1 MTTANESPPA
11 PPTPLARLARV
22 LVPLVAL
29 ATLLPFVTT
38 GEGLVLGMAIG
49 LTLGNPYA
57 ATTKKVTTYL
67 LQGAVVGLGFGMNL
81 RVVVAVGI
89 HGILYTAAGIAL
101 CFAAGH
107 LLRALLKVPRD
118 VGLLVTVGTAICGG
132 SAIAAVVPAIGAKQ
146 EDATVS
152 LAVVFLLNAVGL
164 LLFPVLGHALGLSE
178 ARFGLW
184 AALAIHDTSSVVG
197 AASAYGK
204 EALEIATT
212 VKLARALWIVPLAML
227 IGELHDRAQRRARGA
242 GGETDPQKKGG
253 ARYPWF
259 ILGFLG
265 AATVATFVPGMHDPG
280 MILARGA
287 RQLLVLTLFLIGAGL
302 TRAALRQAGAR
313 PLVLGVL
320 LWLVSAVA
328 SLGGILS
335 GLVT

>member
-1 MTTANESPPA
+1 MSE
-11 PPTPLARLARV
+11 PTPSPWTKLARV
-22 LVPLVAL
+22 LVPLLGL

-38 GEGLVLGMAIG
+38 GEGLVLGIAVG
-49 LTLGNPYA
+49 LTLGNPYS

-81 RVVVAVGI
+81 RVVVAVGV
-89 HGILYTAAGIAL
+89 HGILYTLAGIAL
-101 CFAAGH
+101 CFVAGH
-107 LLRALLKVPRD
+107 LLRILLHVPRD

-164 LLFPVLGHALGLSE
+164 LLFPPLGHAFGLDQ

-197 AASAYGK
+197 AASAYGQ

-227 IGELHDRAQRRARGA
+227 IGELHARAQARATGGVA
-242 GGETDPQKKGG
+242 GPARAGS

-265 AATVATFVPGMHDPG
+265 TATVATFVPGMHDPG
-280 MILARGA
+280 MLLARAA

-302 TRAALRQAGAR
+302 TRQALRTTGAR

-320 LWLVSAVA
+320 LWLVSALA
-328 SLGGILS
+328 SLVGILS
-335 GLVT
+335 GLVS

>member
-1 MTTANESPPA
+1 MS
-11 PPTPLARLARV
+11 TPSETPSTSVARV
-22 LVPLVAL
+22 LVPLLAL

-38 GEGLVLGMAIG
+38 GEGLVLGMALG

-57 ATTKKVTTYL
+57 AATKKVTTYL

-81 RVVVAVGI
+81 RVVVAVGV

-101 CFAAGH
+101 CFGAGH

-146 EDATVS
+146 EDASVS

-164 LLFPVLGHALGLSE
+164 LLFPVLGHAVGLSE

-197 AASAYGK
+197 AASAYGQ

-227 IGELHDRAQRRARGA
+227 IGELHARAARARTESA
-242 GGETDPQKKGG
+242 GGEASAKRAGS

-265 AATVATFVPGMHDPG
+265 TATLATFVHGMHDPG
-280 MILARGA
+280 MVLARA
-287 RQLLVLTLFLIGAGL
+287 SRQLLVLTLFLIGAGL
-302 TRAALRQAGAR
+302 TRQALRQAGAR

-320 LWLVSAVA
+320 LWIVSAVA
-328 SLGGILS
+328 SLAGILS
-335 GLVT
+335 GIVT

>member
-1 MTTANESPPA
+1 MSVAVS
-11 PPTPLARLARV
+11 RV
-22 LVPLVAL
+22 LVPLFAL

-38 GEGLVLGMAIG
+38 GEGLVLGMALG

-67 LQGAVVGLGFGMNL
+67 LQGAVIGLGFGMNL

-89 HGILYTAAGIAL
+89 HGIAYTLAGIAL
-101 CFAAGH
+101 CFGVG
-107 LLRALLKVPRD
+107 LSFRALLKVPRD

-132 SAIAAVVPAIGAKQ
+132 SAIAAVVPAIRAKQ

-164 LLFPVLGHALGLSE
+164 LLFPPLGHALGLDQH
-178 ARFGLW
+178 RFGLW

-212 VKLARALWIVPLAML
+212 VKLARALWIVPLAMG
-227 IGELHDRAQRRARGA
+227 IGEVYERARARASGGGKGDAA
-242 GGETDPQKKGG
+242 GRSG

-265 AATVATFVPGMHDPG
+265 TATIATFVPAMHDPG
-280 MILARGA
+280 MVLARVA

-302 TRAALRQAGAR
+302 TRQSLRTTGAR

-320 LWLVSAVA
+320 LWIVSAVA
-328 SLGGILS
+328 SLGGILA